1 MEETLQDLASEIL
14 SSAGEKALESQGGQQ
29 AVATITAAA
38 IKAASASAKRE
49 VATAVIPAFIAGLL
63 LAYYLKK

>member
-1 MEETLQDLASEIL
+1 MEETLQELASEIL

-38 IKAASASAKRE
+38 IKAASESAKRE
-49 VATAVIPAFIAGLL
+49 VLTAVIPAFIAGII
-63 LAYYLKK
+63 LASFLKK